1 MTAFLFNQHLQHLGM
16 TYRVDVDQV
25 VRYIVTYEFQTED
38 DPQEVLEDMISSGN
52 YSELEEIN
60 SEEIEIRDFD
70 IINIEKVDDL

>member
-1 MTAFLFNQHLQHLGM
+1 M

-70 IINIEKVDDL
+70 IINIEKVDYL

>member
-1 MTAFLFNQHLQHLGM
+1 M

-38 DPQEVLEDMISSGN
+38 DPQEALENMISSGN
-52 YSELEEIN
+52 YTELEEIN

>member
-1 MTAFLFNQHLQHLGM
+1 M

-38 DPQEVLEDMISSGN
+38 DPQEALENIISSGN

>member
-1 MTAFLFNQHLQHLGM
+1 M

-38 DPQEVLEDMISSGN
+38 DPQEVLENMIARGD
-52 YSELEEIN
+52 YSKLEEID

-70 IINIEKVDDL
+70 IINIEEVND

>member
-1 MTAFLFNQHLQHLGM
+1 MLK
-16 TYRVDVDQV
+16 
-25 VRYIVTYEFQTED
+25 FQTED

-52 YSELEEIN
+52 YAELEEIN